1 MFMRRFT
8 SLLLAAASP
17 VWLAAQDPAT
27 PPAFKTAV
35 ELVQIDV
42 SVLDGKRQPVRGLT
56 AADFTVLEDGQ
67 PRPIRV
73 FETVEL
79 PARPS
84 SGPTTTWEAVAA
96 SAVATNQVG
105 AQDGRLV
112 FILMDRT
119 IPVGQ
124 PTMAAKKI
132 GTAAIEALGP
142 GDLAAVVTT
151 SGGIPQTLTA
161 NRARLLAALNRGDW
175 STGLSREQKAV
186 TENFVTLD
194 PLSDGRCLC
203 GICVL
208 ETVTNLAN
216 AVRNTPRRSKSLLF
230 IGSSVILQ
238 SGPRPMS
245 EDVGCDYRLRDARAK
260 MFDALDRSHLIVHS
274 IDPGGLVSLGPQTS
288 AGTPNRAAAPR
299 MAQMQAEINDHLRN
313 QGSLQ
318 VLPDLTGG
326 RVVLNTNAPETK
338 VPEIFHESDA
348 YYVIGFEPGRSLRD
362 EPRSIKVNVARD
374 GVRVSATRAVAAAA
388 PSMPSASVPGVT
400 AVSPL
405 ESALS
410 ALVPVARLPLDLSV
424 AAFASPD
431 GPNAFVSVSVNAA
444 SFAERV
450 GSSLPLD
457 VGVAVLDQRSRHVA
471 SAKQTSTVTLPRD
484 ATAAPIIELQ
494 SHVTLKPGDYELRA
508 AVAHRDS
515 GLASSV
521 FAQLAIPP
529 FADVP
534 LSLSNLMLGTREREE
549 GPADAAAPL
558 IPIVPTTQR
567 TFRRGDRV
575 WSFMQVYQG
584 TERKDELQAVAVRT
598 TVVDERDR
606 PVYDRS
612 LTLRP
617 DEFVKRR
624 ADVRIILPLANLPPG
639 RYVFRIDATLGQRI
653 ASRGVPF
660 IVE

>member
-27 PPAFKTAV
+27 PPAFKTGV

-67 PRPIRV
+67 ARPIRV
-73 FETVEL
+73 FEPVDL
-79 PARPS
+79 PARPTA
-84 SGPTTTWEAVAA
+84 GPTTTWEAVSA

-124 PTMAAKKI
+124 PEQAAKKI
-132 GTAAIEALGP
+132 AAAAVEALGP

-151 SGGIPQTLTA
+151 SGGVPQTLTA
-161 NRARLLAALNRGDW
+161 NRARLIAALNRGDW
-175 STGLSREQKAV
+175 STGISPEQEAITGK
-186 TENFVTLD
+186 LD

-208 ETVTNLAN
+208 DTVTRLAD
-216 AVRNTPRRSKSLLF
+216 AVRNAPRRSKVLLF
-230 IGSSVILQ
+230 IGNSLIVQ
-238 SGPRPMS
+238 SGPRAPS
-245 EDVGCDYRLRDARAK
+245 ADVGCDYRLRDARAA
-260 MFDALDRSHLIVHS
+260 MFSALERSHLTVHS
-274 IDPGGLVSLGPQTS
+274 IDPGGLVSLAPSGGAPGGKPGQDGP
-288 AGTPNRAAAPR
+288 AVRR
-299 MAQMQAEINDHLRN
+299 QMLQNAINDHLVN
-313 QGSLQ
+313 QGSLRI
-318 VLPDLTGG
+318 LPELTGG
-326 RVVLNTNAPETK
+326 RTVMNTNAPDMK
-338 VPEIFHESDA
+338 VPEIFQESDA
-348 YYVIGFEPGRSLRD
+348 YYVIGYEPSRSLRD
-362 EPRSIKVNVARD
+362 EPRSIKVNVARS
-374 GVRVSATRAVAAAA
+374 GVQVSAMRSVA
-388 PSMPSASVPGVT
+388 PSVPSLSAASARAARTP
-400 AVSPL
+400 SPL

-410 ALVPVARLPLDLSV
+410 GLLPLARVPLDV
-424 AAFASPD
+424 ATAAFASASGPD
-431 GPNAFVSVSVNAA
+431 AFVSISVNAT
-444 SFAERV
+444 SFAD
-450 GSSLPLD
+450 GSAAPLPLEL
-457 VGVAVLDQRSRHVA
+457 GVSALDQRGRHVA
-471 SAKQTSTVTLPRD
+471 SAKQGSTILPGSNPSR
-484 ATAAPIIELQ
+484 AIAVLQ
-494 SHVTLKPGDYELRA
+494 THLMLKPGDYELRA

-534 LSLSNLMLGTREREE
+534 LSLSNLILGTREREE

-567 TFRRGDRV
+567 TFRRADRV

-584 TERKDELQAVAVRT
+584 TERKDDLQAVAVRT
-598 TVVDERDR
+598 TVVDDRDQLF
-606 PVYDRS
+606 YDRS
-612 LTLRP
+612 LTLTP
-617 DEFVKRR
+617 AEFVKRR